1 MNVYSKQRIFRWV
14 HQNVRYQEKSQGKSW
29 KKSYWI
35 NIKEALA
42 NLMKNSFIGL
52 DQETVHITG

>member
-1 MNVYSKQRIFRWV
+1 MNVYSKQRISGMGSS
-14 HQNVRYQEKSQGKSW
+14 NVRYCRKVKVKL

-52 DQETVHITG
+52 DQETVRITG